1 MKKLQRI
8 DLNNSFVHFIGSENS
23 WRTNIKSILTF
34 DNNSIFLVKECRSEF
49 TGVKNPFNHS
59 RRYEF
64 LGIVDDDK
72 THFIRTKPLVNSL
85 EKIFDL
91 YGKFKNIQSNA
102 QKKIKKNIVKADIE
116 YLSFE
121 RVNEIISSDETS
133 SIYCEIEYEY
143 ESIKYNLTSKCEYI
157 NYNTLKNNEKY
168 LQPIMG
174 YVPFIL
180 DNNLR
185 YGYVIINV
193 NEKVNGNLE
202 FLLNEKSSLFSL
214 RLDGKNNKLIKRL
227 IEKIFNNLLFF
238 ILNNLLFFMKQ
249 NNFTKLIS
257 LENSKINFF
266 RYI

>member
-1 MKKLQRI
+1 MKIPANKNQKKI
-8 DLNNSFVHFIGSENS
+8 DLKKSFVHFIGPKNS

-34 DNNSIFLVKECRSEF
+34 ENNSLFLVKECRAELV
-49 TGVKNPFNHS
+49 GANPFNH
-59 RRYEF
+59 RGRYEF
-64 LGIVDDDK
+64 LSIVDDDK
-72 THFIRTKPLVNSL
+72 THFIRTKPLDRN
-85 EKIFDL
+85 
-91 YGKFKNIQSNA
+91 FKNIQLNA
-102 QKKIKKNIVKADIE
+102 QMKNKKNIVKADIE

-121 RVNEIISSDETS
+121 RVNEIVSSDETS

-185 YGYVIINV
+185 YGYVVIKV

-214 RLDGKNNKLIKRL
+214 SLDGKNNLIKKLIK
-227 IEKIFNNLLFF
+227 N

>member
-1 MKKLQRI
+1 MKIPANKNQKKI
-8 DLNNSFVHFIGSENS
+8 NLNNSFVHFIGPRKNS

-34 DNNSIFLVKECRSEF
+34 ENKCLFLVKECRAELV
-49 TGVKNPFNHS
+49 GANPFNHPG
-59 RRYEF
+59 RYEF
-64 LGIVDDDK
+64 LGFVDDNK
-72 THFIRTKPLVNSL
+72 THFIRTKPLDNN
-85 EKIFDL
+85 
-91 YGKFKNIQSNA
+91 FKNIQLNA
-102 QKKIKKNIVKADIE
+102 QIKTKKNIVKADIE

-121 RVNEIISSDETS
+121 RANEIVLSDETS

-143 ESIKYNLTSKCEYI
+143 ESINYNLISKCEYI

-185 YGYVIINV
+185 YGYVVIKV

-202 FLLNEKSSLFSL
+202 FLLNEKLSLFSSS
-214 RLDGKNNKLIKRL
+214 LDGENNLIKKLIK
-227 IEKIFNNLLFF
+227 N

-249 NNFTKLIS
+249 NNFTKIIS